1 MAKRTMQFVHVYL
14 ERQICTAFSHAS
26 ETINKGEYPIQI
38 ETTAFCVHELKE
50 KNKIEEF
57 RQAVSKADLVFI
69 AHVFLDDVARTIAE
83 IIRNEGKIVPHVVIL
98 NAMPE
103 LMKLNRMGAFKMGGD
118 SDQTSEYMKLLKRF
132 KKSDSDE
139 ETAATKKSGPP
150 LKTDQMMMLIRT
162 VPKLLKFI
170 PGKMQDLRSY
180 LLCYLYWLNGSPKNL
195 CNMLLMLINQYYSR
209 EDETILYDAPVEYA
223 EEGIYHPESDVWFTS
238 RADYEKWYAHHA
250 PSKRRIGLIVLRT
263 SLLADNH
270 DHYDAVIR
278 SLERKGLGV
287 VPGIAKGLDYRH
299 VVEHMFMHK
308 GEATVDGVIT
318 LTSFSLVGGP
328 ASNDAESAVKVLS
341 SLGVPYLSAVP
352 LEFQTIKEWKEDMSG
367 LNPVQ
372 VALNVA
378 IPELDG
384 LVAPTVYSGYEIH
397 GGSKAIP
404 IESGIE
410 LLTERMRRVVEL
422 RHKNN
427 ADKKLG
433 IVIFSFPPDK
443 GNIGTA
449 AYLDV
454 FQSLYNL
461 LHRLKAEGYTVE
473 IPASKEALLES
484 IIEDKTS
491 MLPSAALHV
500 GGRLTMEEYEA
511 INPYW
516 EEIAQT
522 WGQPPGDLNTDGQ
535 DLHIYGNHFGNIF
548 IGVQPSFGY
557 ESDPIKLLFTRSACP
572 HHGFA
577 AFYRWLDRVYGA
589 DALLH
594 FGTHGALEFMPGHQ
608 VGLTD
613 ECWPD
618 RLLGPVPNF
627 YLYSVNNPSEAT
639 IAKRRSAAT
648 TVSYLT
654 PPAENAG
661 LYKELRDLKDL
672 ISMWGENRSNARG
685 ESILETIVE
694 KVQALHLDSDVPV
707 PKEPGQD
714 FIGKLYTYLTELESR
729 LIPTGLHVLGEAPP
743 AETLVDHLTAIG
755 AFDRPE
761 QGVRALSSLLAEAM
775 GQKFADIERRMEMGE
790 ETAIRLIELIR
801 ATIKVG
807 VEKMIAEYM
816 VKDERGGFRFLRSK
830 SETIA
835 AKAMQ
840 DHLTSVGKQASSLD
854 ITAAAK
860 TFFYL
865 QSVLQDLVQEKE
877 IDGLCHA
884 VAGNYAYPGPGGDP
898 VRNPKTLPTGRN
910 IHALDPQAIPTSVA
924 IKAGQHVA
932 DMMLR
937 KLHEANGA
945 YPESIAVVLW
955 GTDNI
960 KTYGEGIAQAM
971 ALMGAMAVPDDL
983 GRMTRLKLIPL
994 EELGRPRIDVV
1005 VTVSGIFRDMFQNQM
1020 ELLDEAV
1027 KLAAMADEPVEM
1039 NFIRKHAL
1047 AQAKELNI
1055 SIESAAT
1062 RVFSNAPG
1070 SYGGNVNQMV
1080 ENSAWEEAGE
1090 LADTFIKRKGFAYG
1104 KQVRGE
1110 VADEIYRSALSNVE
1124 TSFQNVDSSEVGIV
1138 DIDHYYEYLGGVS
1151 AAVKSI
1157 RGEKPSVLVAD
1168 TTTPKVQIRNLDEM
1182 VRFETRTKTLN
1193 PKWYEGMLK
1202 HGYEGVREI
1211 QSRVDNTFGWSAT
1224 TEAVDNWVYDE
1235 ITEVYITDEEMRQRL
1250 QELNAHALRGIVSR
1264 LLEANSR
1271 GFWDADEQ
1279 KLEQLMK
1286 IYQDIEDKIE
1296 GVSVPA

>member
-1 MAKRTMQFVHVYL
+1 MSKKVMRFVQVYL
-14 ERQICTAFSHAS
+14 ERQISSAFSRAIEAS
-26 ETINKGEYPIQI
+26 NRTQPIEI
-38 ETTAFCVHELKE
+38 SVTSFCVHELKE
-50 KNKIEEF
+50 KTKIEEF
-57 RQAVSKADLVFI
+57 RQAVLNADLLFVG
-69 AHVFLDDVARTIAE
+69 HVFVDDIARTIADV
-83 IIRNEGKIVPHVVIL
+83 IRKEGQQVPTVVVV

-103 LMKLNRMGAFKMGGD
+103 LMKLTRMGGFKMG
-118 SDQTSEYMKLLKRF
+118 SEQSNEYMNIIKRF
-132 KKSDSDE
+132 KKNTDTE
-139 ETAATKKSGPP
+139 EAQGKKSGPP
-150 LKTDQMMMLIRT
+150 MNTDVMMTLVRT
-162 VPKLLKFI
+162 VPKLLKYI

-180 LLCYLYWLNGSPKNL
+180 MLCYLYWLNGSPKNL
-195 CNMLLMLINQYYSR
+195 GNMVLMLAKQYFAPEADISF
-209 EDETILYDAPVEYA
+209 DAPVEYA
-223 EEGIYHPESDVWFTS
+223 EEGIYHPDSDRWFTS
-238 RADYEKWYAHHA
+238 RAEYEEWYRRHA
-250 PSKRRIGLIVLRT
+250 PSELRVGLIVLRT

-278 SLERKGLGV
+278 ALEAKGLGV

-299 VVEHMFMHK
+299 VVEHMFMGK
-308 GEATVDGVIT
+308 GDVRKVDGVIS

-341 SLGVPYLSAVP
+341 ALSVPYLSAIP
-352 LEFQTIKEWKEDMSG
+352 LEFQTIDEWKSDLSG

-384 LVAPTVYSGYEIH
+384 LVAPTVYSGYAVH
-397 GGSKAIP
+397 GASKAIP
-404 IESGIE
+404 IPERIE
-410 LLTERMRRVVEL
+410 LLTERMRRMIRL
-422 RHKNN
+422 RTTAK

-443 GNIGTA
+443 GNVGTA

-454 FQSLYNL
+454 FKSLYNL
-461 LHRLKAEGYTVE
+461 LRRLDEEGYTVE
-473 IPASKEALLES
+473 LPESPEALIKMIVDDE
-484 IIEDKTS
+484 TS
-491 MLPSAALHV
+491 MLPSANLHV
-500 GGRLTMEEYEA
+500 GGRVTVEEYEK

-516 EEIAQT
+516 KQIAET
-522 WGQPPGDLNTDGQ
+522 WGPAPGELNTDGQ
-535 DLHIYGNHFGNIF
+535 DLLVFGRRLGNVF

-557 ESDPIKLLFTRSACP
+557 ESDPIKLLFTRNACP

-577 AFYRWLDRVYGA
+577 TFYRWLDKVYQA

-608 VGLTD
+608 VGMT
-613 ECWPD
+613 EYCWPD

-648 TVSYLT
+648 LVSYLT

-661 LYKELRDLKDL
+661 LYKDLRDLKDL
-672 ISMWGENRSNARG
+672 ISMWGENRHNARG
-685 ESILETIVE
+685 ESILETIIE
-694 KVQALHLDSDVPV
+694 KVLALHLDKDVPLT
-707 PKEPGQD
+707 KEPGQE
-714 FIGKLYTYLTELESR
+714 FIGKLYVYLTDLENR
-729 LIPTGLHVLGEAPP
+729 LIPTGLHILGEAPH
-743 AETLVDHLTAIG
+743 AQTLGDYLSAISY
-755 AFDRPE
+755 FDRPE
-761 QGVRALSSLLAEAM
+761 KGIRSLAGLASEAM
-775 GQKFADIERRMEMGE
+775 GIPFSDLERRAELGE
-790 ETAIRLIELIR
+790 QAAIEKLEVVRQ
-801 ATIKVG
+801 AVQHG
-807 VEKMIAEYM
+807 VQKMIAEFLQ
-816 VKDERGGFRFLRSK
+816 KDERGRFSFLRGK
-830 SETIA
+830 AETLA

-840 DHLTSVGKQASSLD
+840 EFLLD
-854 ITAAAK
+854 RTQTGLEVDIPVAAR
-860 TFFYL
+860 TFVYL
-865 QSVLQDLVQEKE
+865 QDVLKDIVLAEEVNGLIKAL
-877 IDGLCHA
+877 DGE
-884 VAGNYAYPGPGGDP
+884 YIKPGPGGDP
-898 VRNPKTLPTGRN
+898 VRNPKTLPTGHN

-924 IKAGQHVA
+924 VRAGQRVA
-932 DMMLR
+932 EMMLQ
-937 KLHEANGA
+937 KLYDANGV

-971 ALMGAMAVPDDL
+971 ALMGIKPVPDDL
-983 GRMTRLKLIPL
+983 GRMTRLRLIPL

-1005 VTVSGIFRDMFQNQM
+1005 VTVSGIFRDLFQNQM

-1027 KLAAMADEPVEM
+1027 KTAAAADEPLEM
-1039 NFIRKHAL
+1039 NYIRKHAL
-1047 AQAKELNI
+1047 AQAKEMNI
-1055 SIESAAT
+1055 PIEQAAT

-1110 VADEIYRSALSNVE
+1110 VADEIYRSALSNVD

-1157 RGEKPSVLVAD
+1157 RGEKPNVLVAD
-1168 TTTPKVQIRNLDEM
+1168 TTTPKVQIRYLEEM

-1224 TEAVDNWVYDE
+1224 TDAVDNWVYDE
-1235 ITEVYITDEEMRQRL
+1235 ITDVYITDETMRNRL
-1250 QELNAHALRGIVSR
+1250 KELNAHALRGIVRR
-1264 LLEANSR
+1264 LLEANRR
-1271 GFWDADEQ
+1271 GFWEADDE
-1279 KLEQLMK
+1279 KLDKLME
-1286 IYQDIEDKIE
+1286 IYQDIEDEIE